1 MKTLI
6 KVNEIYSHIVLS
18 LTLVVAISWGETLKK
33 IISEIP
39 LLKKLRDPILQS
51 VAITIVVV
59 VILIIIHTILI
70 NIFGSNSIDD
80 DNK

>member
-18 LTLVVAISWGETLKK
+18 LTLVVAISWGETFKK
-33 IISEIP
+33 IVSEIP
-39 LLKKLRDPILQS
+39 FLKKLRGPILQS

-59 VILIIIHTILI
+59 VILITIHTILI

>member
-18 LTLVVAISWGETLKK
+18 LTLVVAMTWGETLKK
-33 IISEIP
+33 LIREIP
-39 LLKKLRDPILQS
+39 LLKKLRGPILQS
-51 VAITIVVV
+51 VAITIIVV
-59 VILIIIHTILI
+59 VILITIHSILL

>member
-18 LTLVVAISWGETLKK
+18 LTLVVAMTWGETLKK

-39 LLKKLRDPILQS
+39 LLKKLRGPMLQS
-51 VAITIVVV
+51 VAITLVVV
-59 VILIIIHTILI
+59 VILFVLHTTLI
-70 NIFGSNSIDD
+70 NLFGSNSIDD
-80 DNK
+80 DNE